1 MFMYTCITRNKKKII
16 KRKIKLILKANH
28 FISLNEHDELV
39 QSVIYS
45 LFNATNSHENEVLID
60 VSSKVVSYLINVHI
74 VLVLQKVHAHQFWAP
89 SSLLAVMH
97 HMS

>member
-1 MFMYTCITRNKKKII
+1 MYMYTCITRNKKKII

-74 VLVLQKVHAHQFWAP
+74 VLVLQKVHAHQF
-89 SSLLAVMH
+89 
-97 HMS
+97 